1 VTPERW
7 RQLTT
12 VFHAARACEPGARA
26 ALLDRLCGQD
36 ASLRAEVEELLAA
49 QSETSRLGDGPMPT
63 DVLPQLSPGTTFGPY
78 RVDALIGAGGMGQ
91 VYRATDPRLG
101 RSVALKVLLP
111 ELSLDPE
118 SGSRFEQEARVLA
131 SLNHPNIAAIHGLE
145 ESGGVHALVL
155 EFVEGPTLAERIARG
170 PLPTHEAL
178 AIARQIASA
187 LEVAHERGIV
197 HRDLKP
203 ANVKIT
209 PAGAVKVL
217 DFGIARVMSATDGT
231 APTSA
236 ATRAGLVIGTPAY
249 MSPEQARGLA
259 VDKRTDIWAFGCVL
273 YEMLA
278 GRGAFAADTASD
290 SLAKVIEREPDWTR
304 LRSDGSSIR
313 RLITRCL
320 QKDPT
325 NRLHDIA
332 DARIEIDDVLSRPER
347 LIDGPRLAEP
357 NRRRL
362 VALGLVALALVIAAG
377 WAIRH
382 AVTPASDR
390 PAGAPYLEFGIT
402 FPNNVIPAFG
412 VALSPDGRYV
422 AAGAFINSPQI
433 WVHSFQSSETRAL
446 AGANGSFPF
455 WSPDSSTI
463 AYFSAGKLVTMPVAG
478 GTATTIAEVPPSP
491 YAGSWNTDGVMFF
504 SAQGTVY
511 QVPASGGTPV
521 QVSLKGLVGTPI
533 GTRFLPDGRHF
544 IVFGARRG
552 VGLIQLASLD
562 SDQVT
567 PLVAS
572 VAPGAFAPPDR
583 LLFVRNTSL
592 MAQRLDMTRFV
603 LTGEAEVIA
612 SGVNQGSRSDVGA
625 LVLSASSNGMVALPA
640 PRGGSQ
646 GRLTWFDRDGKPGES
661 IEAPSD
667 AEYLNQAISPDGA
680 FVASNRIDPQTG
692 NWDIWLLDLARNVP
706 SKLTTDPATDSDPVW
721 SPDGTEIAY
730 VSERDGRLGVYKQ
743 SVAGGP
749 AELLLDVSTDR
760 AAVLS
765 DWSANGHII
774 LHRAAGRPW
783 SIWALHVADR
793 KAFRLIDDRFSPYG
807 GRLSPDGKWLAYNSF
822 ESGPA
827 EVFVRP
833 FLADV
838 PKKQISRGGGVHPR
852 WTRGGK
858 ELVYW
863 APPGGILAN
872 EVTIAG
878 SNIQVG
884 PARTLV
890 DRPVL
895 TLVDG
900 RTHYDVT
907 RDGTRLLI
915 RQPAGPPGPGIRVI
929 VNWQSKLK

>member
-1 VTPERW
+1 M
-7 RQLTT
+7 
-12 VFHAARACEPGARA
+12 EP
-26 ALLDRLCGQD
+26 LLR
-36 ASLRAEVEELLAA
+36 S
-49 QSETSRLGDGPMPT
+49 P
-63 DVLPQLSPGTTFGPY
+63 PQLSPGSTFGPY

-217 DFGIARVMSATDGT
+217 DFGIARVTSATDGT

-236 ATRAGLVIGTPAY
+236 ATRTGLVIGTPAY

-278 GRGAFAADTASD
+278 GRGAFAAHTASD

-357 NRRRL
+357 NRHRL
-362 VALGLVALALVIAAG
+362 VALGLVALALLIAAG

-382 AVTPASDR
+382 VVTPAAGP
-390 PAGAPYLEFGIT
+390 PAAAPYLEFGIT

-412 VALSPDGRYV
+412 VSLSPDGRYV
-422 AAGAFINSPQI
+422 AAGGFINSFQI

-446 AGANGSFPF
+446 AGAIGYGPF

-463 AYFSAGKLVTMPVAG
+463 AYFSAGKLVMMPVAG
-478 GTATTIAEVPPSP
+478 GTVTTIAEVPPSP
-491 YAGSWNTDGVMFF
+491 SAGSWNANGVILF
-504 SAQGTVY
+504 SAQDKVY
-511 QVPASGGTPV
+511 QVPASGGAPV
-521 QVSLKGLVGTPI
+521 QVSLNGLVGTPI

-552 VGLIQLASLD
+552 GGLIELASLD

-592 MAQRLDMTRFV
+592 MAQRLDMRRLV

-612 SGVNQGSRSDVGA
+612 SGVTQGSRSDVSA
-625 LVLSASSNGMVALPA
+625 LVLSASSNGMIALPA

-661 IEAPSD
+661 IEAPRD

-692 NWDIWLLDLARNVP
+692 NWDVWLLDLARNVP

-730 VSERDGRLGVYKQ
+730 MSERDGRLGVYKQ

-749 AELLLDVSTDR
+749 AELLLDVSTDL

-774 LHRAAGRPW
+774 LHRAVGQPW
-783 SIWALHVADR
+783 SIWALRVADR
-793 KAFRLIDDRFSPYG
+793 NVFRLTDDRFSAYG
-807 GRLSPDGKWLAYNSF
+807 GRLSPDGKWLAYSSF

-863 APPGGILAN
+863 APPGGILSN
-872 EVTIAG
+872 EITIAA
-878 SNIQVG
+878 SDIQVG

-895 TLVDG
+895 SLIDG

-907 RDGTRLLI
+907 RDGTRLLV

-929 VNWQSKLK
+929 MNWQSKPK